1 MTIRWGSLVAS
12 PEGEIDYIRARGL
25 VSILLALAGGL
36 AVIAGLSGLLNAPT
50 DIVMIGVGALVLPLT
65 GGKIAEGIASRL
77 PTTVINNQP
86 TGGNTPSIP

>member
-1 MTIRWGSLVAS
+1 MTIRWGSLIAS
-12 PEGEIDYIRARGL
+12 PEGEIDLGKLRGL
-25 VSILLALAGGL
+25 TAILLALAGGV
-36 AVIAGLSGLLNAPT
+36 AVIAVMSGLLKAPT

-86 TGGNTPSIP
+86 TGGTTPSIP